1 MKNAKDKIKKQKTK
15 QKQNHKTKKTTQ
27 KQVVL
32 TGTKNFKLNPLSHLL
47 FHFQMFLK
55 VQMYKSILCCIC
67 NEILVE
73 QKNNPNY

>member
-1 MKNAKDKIKKQKTK
+1 MQTTKLKNK
-15 QKQNHKTKKTTQ
+15 KQNHKTKNKTT
-27 KQVVL
+27 KQVVV
-32 TGTKNFKLNPLSHLL
+32 TGAKNTVDFKLNPLSHLL

-73 QKNNPNY
+73 QNNNPNY